1 MGAAAH
7 GAAGF
12 FSMKTAVHFTW
23 SLLELLSS
31 ARQRGSH
38 RQQVSL

>member
-1 MGAAAH
+1 MGAAVH
-7 GAAGF
+7 GVAGF
-12 FSMKTAVHFTW
+12 FSIKTFTW